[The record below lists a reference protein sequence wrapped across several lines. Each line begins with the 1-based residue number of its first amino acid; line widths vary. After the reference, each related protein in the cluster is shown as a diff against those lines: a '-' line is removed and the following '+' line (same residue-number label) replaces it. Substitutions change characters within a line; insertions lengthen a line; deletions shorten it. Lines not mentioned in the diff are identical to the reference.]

1 MSLFTGP
8 VISSDSVKPTFVMKI
23 SVKIVVVLEVGRVQ
37 VPPKN
42 VTCFAPTAP
51 TWHHSVTQ
59 QIRLVVALLVADKK
73 LAIFVV
79 IYSRRVI
86 GGISVLRLGG
96 ICPTIGL
103 SSF

>member
-8 VISSDSVKPTFVMKI
+8 VSSSDFVTPTLVMKI
-23 SVKIVVVLEVGRVQ
+23 SVENIVVLEVERVQ

-59 QIRLVVALLVADKK
+59 RILLVVVLHVANKK
-73 LAIFVV
+73 LAIFLV
-79 IYSRRVI
+79 IHGRGVAGS
-86 GGISVLRLGG
+86 GDSAA
-96 ICPTIGL
+96 
-103 SSF
+103 